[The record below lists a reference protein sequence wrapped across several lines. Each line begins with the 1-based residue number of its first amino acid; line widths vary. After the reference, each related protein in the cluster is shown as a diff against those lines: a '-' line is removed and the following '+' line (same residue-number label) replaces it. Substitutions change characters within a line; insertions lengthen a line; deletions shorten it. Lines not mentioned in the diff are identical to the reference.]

1 MTDEPETPDTD
12 EEEEQEKEQPES
24 NDWTGPHRQ
33 PGLGY

>member
-12 EEEEQEKEQPES
+12 EEEEQEEQPES